1 MSDPFLG
8 QISMVGFNFPPR
20 SWALCDGQ
28 LLPINTNQALFSL
41 LGTTFGGDGRTT
53 FGLPELRG
61 RIAMHAGNGPG
72 LSTVQQGQKSGNEN
86 VTLVVG
92 NLPAHNH
99 TATLNLGDAADS
111 ADVVGNYLNKS
122 TGRTLFGSTT
132 KSTIDDMESGA
143 IDVGNAGSNQSFSV
157 RNPFL
162 GVYHCIAL
170 QGVFPSRS

>member
-1 MSDPFLG
+1 MVNPFIG
-8 QISMVGFNFPPR
+8 QINAVGFNFAPR
-20 SWALCDGQ
+20 SWAFCDGQ
-28 LLPINTNQALFSL
+28 ILAISSNTALFSL
-41 LGTTFGGDGRTT
+41 LGTTFGGDGRIT
-53 FGLPELRG
+53 FGLPDLRG
-61 RIAMHAGNGPG
+61 RIAMHVGNGPG
-72 LSTVQQGQKSGNEN
+72 LSTVAWGQKSGVEN
-86 VTLVVG
+86 VTLALG

-111 ADVVGNYLNKS
+111 ADIAGNYLNKS
-122 TGRTLFGSTT
+122 TGRTLMGSTT
-132 KSTIDDMESGA
+132 KSTVDDMAAGA